1 MRDTMGASCLP
12 MLTLSSQPEVLI
24 EWLLEAQRMMITSD
38 GLTNDAGDPYVPPDL
53 RGASIVPS
61 NERGMI
67 AHEEAEVG
75 RLAAARRNASSFSF
89 GGGDGLMHPP
99 PSRRGR
105 SMVSASGDAYALTVN
120 PITGGNEW
128 GDASRPALRGGRA
141 PVVGQAGAYASGN
154 NPILGG
160 AGWDDVPSMRITP
173 RGMGGRGAVAES
185 PRPTTAGSMAS
196 LASDRSSRQ
205 AHEDSMAGAHIN
217 RMRSQGSF
225 AFG

>member
-67 AHEEAEVG
+67 A
-75 RLAAARRNASSFSF
+75 ARRNASSFSF

-128 GDASRPALRGGRA
+128 GDASRPASRGGRA
-141 PVVGQAGAYASGN
+141 PVVGQAGAYRGN